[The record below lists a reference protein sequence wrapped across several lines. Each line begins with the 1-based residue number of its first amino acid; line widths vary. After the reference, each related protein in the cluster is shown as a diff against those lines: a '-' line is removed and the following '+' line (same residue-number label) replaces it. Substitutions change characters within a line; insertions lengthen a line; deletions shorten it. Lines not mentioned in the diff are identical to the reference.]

1 VWGCEALLGGS
12 ARRGLNGNESEARA
26 PADQAINRSPY
37 PRTSRGFL
45 ADFGQVREAGM
56 GG

>member
-1 VWGCEALLGGS
+1 MWGCEALLGGS